1 MHAIKVVK
9 KPESLGA
16 GKDLEEKKN
25 RAKQKLIL
33 FRVLNI
39 NLSTL
44 GAAREKQLRKCKVI
58 DFSLGKMDKL

>member
-9 KPESLGA
+9 KPESLGV
-16 GKDLEEKKN
+16 GKDLEKKN

-39 NLSTL
+39 NLRHWEL
-44 GAAREKQLRKCKVI
+44 Q
-58 DFSLGKMDKL
+58 GKNNSGNAK